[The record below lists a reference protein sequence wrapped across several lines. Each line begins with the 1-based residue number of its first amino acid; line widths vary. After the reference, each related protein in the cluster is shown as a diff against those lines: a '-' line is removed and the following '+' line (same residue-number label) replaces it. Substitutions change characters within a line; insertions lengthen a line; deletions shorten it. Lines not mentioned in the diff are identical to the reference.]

1 MKRIVTTA
9 ALMVLAVTAATA
21 SPSGEIDPDLAPSLY
36 AVPLFNHAGPV
47 RYGDLDLAEVAA
59 AVCSLV
65 STILTDDGLHAA
77 YVLQEEAAADYSPAE
92 LADDRW
98 QEHGVRLFHVGEGPA
113 RRTYILIDDQDRF
126 AGFVEQ
132 EAENAAAN
140 GMTEPALSLL
150 RDMLWEYAP
159 RLSILP
165 SDGSRDP
172 LIRGRLDAV
181 QRATCQSQGGTVGT
195 ANKVQRRVFRALA
208 FLGGGA
214 LYALDSDSAQ
224 GGLSKEIGRAMVK
237 YGMYGLSSL
246 DDR

>member
-1 MKRIVTTA
+1 MA
-9 ALMVLAVTAATA
+9 AIDQLTGLPVLA
-21 SPSGEIDPDLAPSLY
+21 
-36 AVPLFNHAGPV
+36 
-47 RYGDLDLAEVAA
+47 AA

-77 YVLQEEAAADYSPAE
+77 YVLQEEATADYSPAE

-98 QEHGVRLFHVGEGPA
+98 QEHGVRLLHVGEGPA
-113 RRTYILIDDQDRF
+113 RRTYILIDDQDVF

-132 EAENAAAN
+132 EAESAEAN

-181 QRATCQSQGGTVGT
+181 QRTTSVAGRHRGNGEQDGAAGIPRPRVPRRRGTVR
-195 ANKVQRRVFRALA
+195 ARQRQRPWQALEVDGPGNGQVRHVRAEFVGRPLMKRPTSDRLA
-208 FLGGGA
+208 GGVRA
-214 LYALDSDSAQ
+214 
-224 GGLSKEIGRAMVK
+224 GGQPGCRLRHARRNSPPP
-237 YGMYGLSSL
+237 
-246 DDR
+246 

>member
-1 MKRIVTTA
+1 
-9 ALMVLAVTAATA
+9 MVLAVTAATA

-36 AVPLFNHAGPV
+36 AVPLFDHAVPV

-59 AVCSLV
+59 AVCSL
-65 STILTDDGLHAA
+65 DQHDPDRRRALHAA
-77 YVLQEEAAADYSPAE
+77 YVLQEEAAADYCPAE

-98 QEHGVRLFHVGEGPA
+98 QKHEVRLFHVGEGPA

-181 QRATCQSQGGTVGT
+181 QRATCQSQGGTVVT

-224 GGLSKEIGRAMVK
+224 GGL
-237 YGMYGLSSL
+237 
-246 DDR
+246 